1 MIPKNINWLTFFV
14 TDVRIGN
21 VKIKSGLKIGVR
33 NPTERFESRNP
44 KNRGCVQRKTHIS
57 DIKRL
62 VGIDLIPESVL
73 DISNR
78 NRFHP

>member
-1 MIPKNINWLTFFV
+1 MLEL
-14 TDVRIGN
+14 GN
-21 VKIKSGLKIGVR
+21 VKIKSGLNKLCRGDLRIAR
-33 NPTERFESRNP
+33 YYREPEFPPTEPNRNP
-44 KNRGCVQRKTHIS
+44 KNGGCVQRKTHIS